1 MLMADVEVTGSVSNN
16 KLLIFLKKKRI
27 LLILVVL
34 VLILITGIFLYQAL
48 YNKSSEDI
56 KIGDQTI
63 TKKQIDNYE
72 NELKIYNKQ
81 NNISL
86 KDKSPRQAAVDDLVL
101 NASLK
106 NELNN
111 FKLNLSNDDLYVSID
126 PDLKSQMD
134 PSEYKKYLAGSS
146 VILRIVKENKAL
158 QNKLD
163 KNLITRRDIFI
174 VALNLDTPFYLQ
186 ANDSDK
192 PKLLNDAQNRMQ
204 GLEKL
209 VKQNRS
215 KEEISKK
222 VDVQYFGEGSRSSNT
237 DEISKFYNGPVTTVD
252 YKEGYQVDQQY
263 FNDLDS
269 GSFMSYKPKKW
280 YNTDEQIKKL
290 KNKGDTT
297 PIFASKTGNLMVVRL
312 ENINS
317 AKFNSWNEALDFY
330 KKKYLPKNY
339 KDFSSSKSIKLGYK
353 ESKSGIIEN
362 VLFKD
367 VSANSSACSAH
378 RIKFNLVSVDITTG
392 RSIGG
397 TKLTVDNND
406 NTVKYFGQYV
416 ECVINFAGQMPKN
429 LDQYRKY
436 TYTTD
441 NSADGVSYYDTCFSF
456 EPTWTV
462 VEHPAPSIWQPV
474 STSKTYYYRFRNPTE
489 FKQGGVVVDRSI
501 YPESHGYGKIAGA
514 IQNKG
519 VMVKTDYN
527 NSASSDTPPLN
538 PKLSEGFPNWTVG
551 NLNSNKWT
559 NIYFYYRRIP
569 KVEPR
574 SSVTPTSVKLN
585 SNITFTHSVRNVSA
599 YPIDYKF
606 IVRRYKVTKSTTTA
620 SQVDANNQGSSALG
634 ISVVDV
640 TLSGQKQA
648 LLTANNVPSNGYN
661 PNNVNDVFKP
671 TTANGYKVGDKVCE
685 KIFAGSLQYGN
696 GSTYSSNAV
705 CSVVAA
711 NPPPPPT
718 TTNTSKYPFF
728 QAINGS
734 VMAGCNLGLLSGYYN
749 NSGAANGSG
758 TTLASISNNAIVGF
772 ASSIGSTYG
781 PAGLSFANTNTNVDS
796 TSPTLGGFF
805 KTNCARSQVSV
816 ADNTRTY
823 TDIDALTN
831 AGVKNYK
838 NDATI
843 SNSGA
848 QTIAAGKR
856 ITVNV
861 DGNIYIKNNI
871 KYASDSSWSD
881 SGSIPSLVI
890 RATGN
895 IYIDQNVTR
904 LDGTYVANNAIFTCV
919 NSSKTPIL
927 SLSGCNKQLLVYGS
941 FIANKINLLR
951 TLGDINDSNPAS
963 CNNNSGTVKEYN
975 NCAAEVFV
983 KSPEIYINGTDT
995 RNENTTQ
1002 NPYNLIK
1009 NMPPIL

>member
-1 MLMADVEVTGSVSNN
+1 MADLEATDSNTN
-16 KLLIFLKKKRI
+16 NRLLVFLRKKST
-27 LLILVVL
+27 LLVVS
-34 VLILITGIFLYQAL
+34 VFILITITGIFLYQIF
-48 YNKSSEDI
+48 YIKSSDDI

-72 NELKIYNKQ
+72 NELRLYNKE

-111 FKLNLSNDDLYVSID
+111 YKLNLSNDDLYVSID
-126 PDLKSQMD
+126 PDLKSQMG
-134 PSEYKKYLAGSS
+134 PSEYKNYLAGSS

-158 QNKLD
+158 QSKLD
-163 KNLITRRDIFI
+163 KSLITRRDIFI
-174 VALNLDTPFYLQ
+174 VAINLDTPYYLQ
-186 ANDSDK
+186 ATDSDK
-192 PKLLNDAQNRMQ
+192 PKLLNDAQSRMQ
-204 GLEKL
+204 KLERL
-209 VKQNRS
+209 VKQNIS
-215 KEEISKK
+215 KESISKK

-237 DEISKFYNGPVTTVD
+237 DELGKFYNGPVTTVD

-297 PIFASKTGNLMVVRL
+297 PIFASKTGNLMIVRL
-312 ENINS
+312 ESINN
-317 AKFNSWNEALDFY
+317 AKFNSWNEALGFY

-339 KDFSSSKSIKLGYK
+339 KEFSSSKPMMLSNK
-353 ESKSGIIEN
+353 ESRSGIIEN
-362 VLFKD
+362 VLFKN
-367 VSANSSACSAH
+367 VSAEQIDCPAH
-378 RIKFNLVSVDITTG
+378 RIKFNLVSVDINTG
-392 RSIGG
+392 KSIGG
-397 TKLTVDNND
+397 TKLTVDNN
-406 NTVKYFGQYV
+406 NYTVFYFKKAV
-416 ECVINFAGQMPKN
+416 NCVINFKGQMPKT
-429 LDQYRKY
+429 LDQYKSY

-441 NSADGVSYYDTCFSF
+441 SSADGINYYDTCYSF

-462 VEHPAPSIWQPV
+462 KSHPADSIWQPV
-474 STSKTYYYRFRNPTE
+474 SPTKKYYYRYMNPTA
-489 FKQGGVVVDRSI
+489 FKQGGKVVEDRI
-501 YPESHGYGKIAGA
+501 FPASHGWGTKPGE
-514 IQNKG
+514 IQNNG

-527 NSASSDTPPLN
+527 NSASSDTPPLK
-538 PKLSEGFPNWTVG
+538 PGLPEGFPSWQEG
-551 NLNSNKWT
+551 NLNNNKWT

-569 KVEPR
+569 KVETR
-574 SSVTPTSVKLN
+574 TSVTPNSVKLN
-585 SNITFTHSVRNVSA
+585 NNITFTHSVKNTSP

-606 IVRRYKVTKSTTTA
+606 IVRRYKVTKSSTTA
-620 SQVDANNQGSSALG
+620 SQIDANAQGSTTLG
-634 ISVVDV
+634 ISVVNV
-640 TLSGQKQA
+640 TLKGEKQA

-661 PNNVNDVFKP
+661 PNNVNDVFMP
-671 TTANGYKVGDKVCE
+671 TTANSHKVGDKVCE
-685 KIFAGSLQYGN
+685 KIFAESLQYG
-696 GSTYSSNAV
+696 GSKTYSSNAV

-711 NPPPPPT
+711 NPPPDPT
-718 TTNTSKYPFF
+718 TTTTSKYPFF

-734 VMAGCNLGLLSGYYN
+734 VLAGCNLGLLSGYYN
-749 NSGAANGSG
+749 NNSVAPNGSG

-772 ASSIGSTYG
+772 ASSIGSNYG
-781 PAGLSFANTNTNVDS
+781 PAGLSFANTNTTVDS
-796 TSPTLGGFF
+796 TSPTLGGLF
-805 KTNCARSQVSV
+805 KTNCARTQVSV
-816 ADNTRTY
+816 ATNNINY
-823 TDIDALTN
+823 TDSDALTN
-831 AGVKNYK
+831 TGVKNYK

-843 SNSGA
+843 GNSAA

-861 DGNIYIKNNI
+861 DGNVYIKNNI

-881 SGSIPSLVI
+881 SVSIPSLVI

-927 SLSGCNKQLLVYGS
+927 SLFGCNKQLLVYGS

-983 KSPEIYINGTDT
+983 KSPEIYINGTNT
-995 RNENTTQ
+995 GNENTTK